1 MTFTEIFSGFVYRI
15 VVILTLILLSLL
27 VFILTALI
35 GKGIYD
41 AVMQQRQKSGKIPR
55 SRLNDDDNDFDDDAE
70 RSRHISMNN
79 VSTVAAAPKHGE
91 D

>member
-55 SRLNDDDNDFDDDAE
+55 SRLNNDDSDFDDDAE

-79 VSTVAAAPKHGE
+79 ISTAPKHGE